1 MGDVAVQWRSLVDH
15 HSKISFPSTGRFR
28 HAVGRLASHRCRDRA
43 LEDGG
48 LLSKYRR
55 PDKHFQN
62 CVAALS
68 EKPRRKLE
76 PRVLYALFEANSQ
89 CILAPRGK
97 CPLLVFTNQLCD
109 AINEY
114 MFEGE

>member
-1 MGDVAVQWRSLVDH
+1 M
-15 HSKISFPSTGRFR
+15 
-28 HAVGRLASHRCRDRA
+28 
-43 LEDGG
+43 
-48 LLSKYRR
+48 SKYRR
-55 PDKHFQN
+55 LNKHFQE

-76 PRVLYALFEANSQ
+76 PRVLYAMFEANSQ
-89 CILAPRGK
+89 CILNAKGK

-114 MFEGE
+114 VYGETDATLTRGR

>member
-1 MGDVAVQWRSLVDH
+1 MSRY
-15 HSKISFPSTGRFR
+15 
-28 HAVGRLASHRCRDRA
+28 HRP
-43 LEDGG
+43 GT
-48 LLSKYRR
+48 
-55 PDKHFQN
+55 HFQD

-76 PRVLYALFEANSQ
+76 PRVLYAMFEANSQ
-89 CILAPRGK
+89 CILNAKGR

-114 MFEGE
+114 MFGEE